1 MNKQL
6 KLFIVLALVV
16 FIFSCATQRT
26 QTPSPKQESSQVQ
39 QPSSTAAQ
47 PSTTAQAQATSSQT
61 QATGLKPVVFF
72 DDVFPSYAYTY
83 PENGLYREWIDDK
96 KSGLASARFQWRAGK
111 GSWCGG
117 GIGLVRPVDLTPY
130 RQNGKL
136 EFWIKGEK
144 GLEGVRKVGFQDSKG
159 YYSMRPLRLYI
170 RDITTDWQKVSIPM
184 SHFSDEALMW
194 DPSVGQEIPGTID
207 WTSIVQIKF
216 DFGEGTGETNTIYVD
231 EIKVVP

>member
-1 MNKQL
+1 MKKRNL
-6 KLFIVLALVV
+6 NLLVVLGLIV
-16 FIFSCATQRT
+16 FIFSCATQQ
-26 QTPSPKQESSQVQ
+26 QTTAPSPKQEVQ
-39 QPSSTAAQ
+39 QTQ
-47 PSTTAQAQATSSQT
+47 IQKPSTTTSEVSSQQT
-61 QATGLKPVVFF
+61 TTGLKPVVFF
-72 DDVFPSYAYTY
+72 DDVFPSYGYTY
-83 PENGLYREWIDDK
+83 PENGLYREWIDEK
-96 KSGLASARFQWRAGK
+96 KSGLASARFQWRAGR

-117 GIGLVRPVDLTPY
+117 GIGLIRPVDLTPY

-170 RDITTDWQKVSIPM
+170 RDVTTDWQKVSIPM
-184 SHFSDEALMW
+184 SHFEDDALMW

-231 EIKVVP
+231 EIKVLP

>member
-1 MNKQL
+1 M
-6 KLFIVLALVV
+6 
-16 FIFSCATQRT
+16 
-26 QTPSPKQESSQVQ
+26 
-39 QPSSTAAQ
+39 
-47 PSTTAQAQATSSQT
+47 
-61 QATGLKPVVFF
+61 
-72 DDVFPSYAYTY
+72 D
-83 PENGLYREWIDDK
+83 WWK
-96 KSGLASARFQWRAGK
+96 KSGLASARFQWKAGK
-111 GSWCGG
+111 GSWCG

-184 SHFSDEALMW
+184 SHFEDDALMW

>member
-1 MNKQL
+1 MKQL
-6 KLFIVLALVV
+6 VGLIVLMLLVG
-16 FIFSCATQRT
+16 CATAPVSKQT
-26 QTPSPKQESSQVQ
+26 QSSVQPTQQQAATQ
-39 QPSSTAAQ
+39 QP
-47 PSTTAQAQATSSQT
+47 ATSTPQPTGTSTSQ
-61 QATGLKPVVFF
+61 LKPVVFF
-72 DDVFPSYAYTY
+72 DDVFPSYGYTY
-83 PENGLYREWIDDK
+83 PENGLYREWIDEK

-144 GLEGVRKVGFQDSKG
+144 GLEGVRKVGFQDANG

-170 RDITTDWQKVSIPM
+170 RDVTTDWQKISIPM
-184 SHFSDEALMW
+184 SHFEDDALMW

-207 WTSIVQIKF
+207 WTKIVQIKF
-216 DFGEGTGETNTIYVD
+216 DFGEGTGETNTVYID
-231 EIKVVP
+231 EVKVIP

>member
-1 MNKQL
+1 MKKNISL
-6 KLFIVLALVV
+6 ISLIGFVL
-16 FIFSCATQRT
+16 FIFSCATQQT
-26 QTPSPKQESSQVQ
+26 QPPSPKQEAAQVQ
-39 QPSSTAAQ
+39 PQQQESTSSSEAAAAQ
-47 PSTTAQAQATSSQT
+47 QTT
-61 QATGLKPVVFF
+61 LKPVVFF
-72 DDVFPSYAYTY
+72 DDVFPSYGYTY
-83 PENGLYREWIDDK
+83 PENGLYREWIDEK

-159 YYSMRPLRLYI
+159 YYSMRPIRLYI
-170 RDITTDWQKVSIPM
+170 RDVTTEWQKVSIPM
-184 SHFSDEALMW
+184 SHFEDDALMW